1 MGIVII
7 VLCCTKKVECNN
19 CVFHDFVIAFSV
31 KINLVLKAH
40 FFHNYLAIIRNVTN
54 IYTEYDNN
62 VVVVFTII
70 FCFSSPIWFHHH
82 FCGCLSIG
90 SFICP
95 PQQLGWD
102 QVWIKGI
109 NCISLTF
116 IALFLQTWC
125 PEVCLWDPAGCGREG
140 GEYWDLV

>member
-1 MGIVII
+1 MCF
-7 VLCCTKKVECNN
+7 VLPKKVECNY

-40 FFHNYLAIIRNVTN
+40 FFHNYLAIIKNVTN

-62 VVVVFTII
+62 VVVFTII

-82 FCGCLSIG
+82 FCGRLSIG

-109 NCISLTF
+109 NSISLTF
-116 IALFLQTWC
+116 IALFSPDLM
-125 PEVCLWDPAGCGREG
+125 PRSLFVRPGGLWQRGRRILG
-140 GEYWDLV
+140 SGLKF